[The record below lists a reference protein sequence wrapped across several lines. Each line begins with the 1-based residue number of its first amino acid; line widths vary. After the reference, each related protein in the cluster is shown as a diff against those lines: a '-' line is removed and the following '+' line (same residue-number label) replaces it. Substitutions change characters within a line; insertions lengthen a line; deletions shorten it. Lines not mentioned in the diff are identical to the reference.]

1 MARLSKSKE
10 RTEREKLRQT
20 EREERKVNKIQ
31 GEKKKSRSQG
41 RHLLQHTART
51 SCTSSGRARQ
61 DSRFDEERDGHE
73 R

>member
-41 RHLLQHTART
+41 RHLAATYSKNELHKQ
-51 SCTSSGRARQ
+51 RA
-61 DSRFDEERDGHE
+61 SEAGLEV
-73 R
+73 

>member
-41 RHLLQHTART
+41 RHLAATHSKNKLHKQ
-51 SCTSSGRARQ
+51 RA
-61 DSRFDEERDGHE
+61 SEAGLEV
-73 R
+73 